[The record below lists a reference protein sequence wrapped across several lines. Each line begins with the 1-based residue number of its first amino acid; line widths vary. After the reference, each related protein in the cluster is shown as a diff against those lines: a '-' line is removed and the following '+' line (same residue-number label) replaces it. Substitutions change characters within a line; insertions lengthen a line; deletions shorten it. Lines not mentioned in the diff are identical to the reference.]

1 MSKKKIVFVADST
14 VQLYP
19 LYSHIKK
26 NYEIIWIVYFKDV
39 ADDLRKKGVE
49 KESIFLINSL
59 GFLNKR
65 FFPFLVLKKIIKIF
79 FGNLEKKILLT
90 KIKKVG
96 ENFYPNLWITDT
108 GLLSEITTKS
118 PKCNFKHSISYL
130 KCFLADS
137 IFNYDYIF
145 LPGHYHLNRIL
156 EYYKNNINKEKLI
169 VAGSLKV
176 SNYVRKRNLE
186 PQDKKNLL
194 KKYNLSIDK
203 KNILFAVH
211 WNSFGQNRFLP
222 KSFGDQFK
230 AINQI
235 SDYANNVLNCNFII
249 KLHHYQHSLLKS
261 EGLKKI
267 AKKKNNMVFQ
277 SAIFHDID
285 ESEDVIR
292 LSDIIITD
300 TSGVGIL
307 GVFLDK
313 KIIYLE
319 PDPPFNWQDSDI
331 KSDLRPGFVC
341 KKFEEVYNALDK
353 YLNSNNLFNEERK
366 DFIKQIFFKPEKDA
380 CGEISKSIDRIINLE
395 KPKAIRTQYSE

>member
-1 MSKKKIVFVADST
+1 MS
-14 VQLYP
+14 
-19 LYSHIKK
+19 
-26 NYEIIWIVYFKDV
+26 
-39 ADDLRKKGVE
+39 
-49 KESIFLINSL
+49 
-59 GFLNKR
+59 LN
-65 FFPFLVLKKIIKIF
+65 
-79 FGNLEKKILLT
+79 FG
-90 KIKKVG
+90 
-96 ENFYPNLWITDT
+96 
-108 GLLSEITTKS
+108 S
-118 PKCNFKHSISYL
+118 
-130 KCFLADS
+130 
-137 IFNYDYIF
+137 
-145 LPGHYHLNRIL
+145 RI
-156 EYYKNNINKEKLI
+156 
-169 VAGSLKV
+169 
-176 SNYVRKRNLE
+176 
-186 PQDKKNLL
+186 
-194 KKYNLSIDK
+194 
-203 KNILFAVH
+203 
-211 WNSFGQNRFLP
+211 GQNRFLP

-331 KSDLRPGFVC
+331 KSDFQP
-341 KKFEEVYNALDK
+341 
-353 YLNSNNLFNEERK
+353 NL
-366 DFIKQIFFKPEKDA
+366 
-380 CGEISKSIDRIINLE
+380 
-395 KPKAIRTQYSE
+395 